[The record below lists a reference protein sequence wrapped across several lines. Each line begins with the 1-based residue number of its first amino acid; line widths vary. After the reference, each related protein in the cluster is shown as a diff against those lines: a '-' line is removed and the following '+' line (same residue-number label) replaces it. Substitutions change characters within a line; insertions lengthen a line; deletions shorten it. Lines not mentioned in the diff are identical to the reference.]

1 MLELFCIRDSQAE
14 AFMRPFCAQSSG
26 AAIRSFSDMV
36 NSQGSELISSHP
48 EDFTLFS
55 LGSFDEQDGML
66 TVHEPRSLGNG
77 STFVLQPRV
86 LQVDLEDQIHDMGPS
101 DA

>member
-14 AFMRPFCAQSSG
+14 AFMRPWCAQSQG

-36 NSQGSELISSHP
+36 NEEGKESLITSHP

-55 LGSFDEQDGML
+55 LGSFDEHTGHMK
-66 TVHEPRSLGNG
+66 VHEPQSLGNG
-77 STFVLQPRV
+77 STFVLAPRV
-86 LQVDLEDQIHDMGPS
+86 PVQLDIEDAIHG
-101 DA
+101 